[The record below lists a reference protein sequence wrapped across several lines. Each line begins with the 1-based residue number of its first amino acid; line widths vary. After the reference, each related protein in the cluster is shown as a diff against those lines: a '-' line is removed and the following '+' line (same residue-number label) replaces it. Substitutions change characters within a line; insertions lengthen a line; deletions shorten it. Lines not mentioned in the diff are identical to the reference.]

1 MGKSSLFLNKL
12 GAGINILSAPSPTP
26 SSSSSTAKAAGP
38 ETTSMGSIADR
49 MKALSGKGMD
59 VGGSDRRMSKDQGD
73 RPPVSAGLSRAGI
86 PTMGQSGNNGPVRT
100 QRSRAGSQ
108 VSQHGDVGQ
117 SQSQSQK
124 QSPIEGGRSRSS
136 SIKESKP
143 PTVNTNSRPLPSHEE
158 HPHASSSRPPPA
170 IAPKPKLPIPPSQH
184 TTPTQI
190 EPSHTGS
197 STASTRVNI
206 NGHRPESGFI
216 TTSPIVPTHSG
227 HTPAPPS
234 AKSSKPPLPPIP
246 QSHTGTK
253 KAGPGPGPETNGL
266 DDFERTFP
274 SLDDFGKQFPEPI
287 PANKSSGTTNGED
300 ESKYAFPEVP
310 SSSFPDLPSVPSSR
324 PGLPSPPGSP
334 PTGFTGL
341 KPPNGHGQ
349 GHDSP
354 PNPDVDR
361 ETKRPTSQPNLSK
374 LDGRVDPSIGLA
386 SPDHPAPTLQDFRT
400 PQLPTPAMSP
410 PSTSPNGSS
419 PQPPLAFPTPQ
430 PTPGRRPIP
439 IPQQEAVK
447 PKFPF
452 SNSVN
457 CETLRSYFLNPD
469 VEMILLDVRS
479 EEEHRKGVVG
489 AEYEPK
495 GAKLRVI
502 WMDPTVLMRNE

>member
-1 MGKSSLFLNKL
+1 
-12 GAGINILSAPSPTP
+12 
-26 SSSSSTAKAAGP
+26 
-38 ETTSMGSIADR
+38 

-59 VGGSDRRMSKDQGD
+59 VGGSDRRISKDLGD

-86 PTMGQSGNNGPVRT
+86 PTVGSSGNNGPTRT

-108 VSQHGDVGQ
+108 ASQHGHVDGEH
-117 SQSQSQK
+117 K
-124 QSPIEGGRSRSS
+124 LSPVEGGRSRSS
-136 SIKESKP
+136 SIKEPKP
-143 PTVNTNSRPLPSHEE
+143 PTTRPLPTHEE

-170 IAPKPKLPIPPSQH
+170 IAPKPKLPTP
-184 TTPTQI
+184 PTQQTRPTQPI

-206 NGHRPESGFI
+206 NGHRPESTI
-216 TTSPIVPTHSG
+216 INTTPIAPSHSG
-227 HTPAPPS
+227 QAPPS

-246 QSHTGTK
+246 QSNTGK
-253 KAGPGPGPETNGL
+253 KGGPGPETNGL

-274 SLDDFGKQFPEPI
+274 SLDDFGKQFPDDP
-287 PANKSSGTTNGED
+287 PPKSNENAD
-300 ESKYAFPEVP
+300 EESKYSFPEVP
-310 SSSFPDLPSVPSSR
+310 SSSFPDLPSVPASR
-324 PGLPSPPGSP
+324 PGLATPPGSP
-334 PTGFTGL
+334 PAGFTGL
-341 KPPNGHGQ
+341 RPPNGHGN

-354 PNPDVDR
+354 PLPDADR

-400 PQLPTPAMSP
+400 PQLPTPVL
-410 PSTSPNGSS
+410 S
-419 PQPPLAFPTPQ
+419 PQPISQNSTPPASIAFPTPQ
-430 PTPGRRPIP
+430 PTPGTRRSMPVPPAQEHTIP
-439 IPQQEAVK
+439 K

-479 EEEHRKGVVG
+479 EEEHRRGVVG

-502 WMDPTVLMRNE
+502 WMDPTVLMRSE

>member
-1 MGKSSLFLNKL
+1 
-12 GAGINILSAPSPTP
+12 
-26 SSSSSTAKAAGP
+26 
-38 ETTSMGSIADR
+38 MGSIADR

-59 VGGSDRRMSKDQGD
+59 VGGSDRRMSKDLGE
-73 RPPVSAGLSRAGI
+73 RPPVSAGLGLNRTGAIQRPRA
-86 PTMGQSGNNGPVRT
+86 TSGSKP
-100 QRSRAGSQ
+100 
-108 VSQHGDVGQ
+108 HDGDD
-117 SQSQSQK
+117 QK
-124 QSPIEGGRSRSS
+124 NSPNEPGRSRSS

-143 PTVNTNSRPLPSHEE
+143 PTTTNSRPLPPHEE
-158 HPHASSSRPPPA
+158 HPPASSSRPPPV
-170 IAPKPKLPIPPSQH
+170 IAPKPKLPIPPAQH
-184 TTPTQI
+184 TTPTQPI

-216 TTSPIVPTHSG
+216 TTTPIIPTHSG
-227 HTPAPPS
+227 QAPSS

-246 QSHTGTK
+246 QSNTGTK
-253 KAGPGPGPETNGL
+253 KDPGPETNGL
-266 DDFERTFP
+266 DDFEKAFP
-274 SLDDFGKQFPEPI
+274 SLDDFGKQFPDSAPTPKSQPNGI
-287 PANKSSGTTNGED
+287 PQHEE
-300 ESKYAFPEVP
+300 ESKYSFPEVP

-324 PGLPSPPGSP
+324 PGLPTPPGSP

-341 KPPNGHGQ
+341 KPPNGHGHGH

-361 ETKRPTSQPNLSK
+361 ETKRPSSQPNLTK

-400 PQLPTPAMSP
+400 PQLPTPIMSP
-410 PSTSPNGSS
+410 QTTSPNGST
-419 PQPPLAFPTPQ
+419 PQPAIAFPTPQ
-430 PTPGRRPIP
+430 PTPGRKPPQPQPQEHTIP
-439 IPQQEAVK
+439 K

-469 VEMILLDVRS
+469 VEMVLLDVRS
-479 EEEHRKGVVG
+479 EEEHRRGVVG

-495 GAKLRVI
+495 GAKLRVV
-502 WMDPTVLMRNE
+502 WMDPTVLMRSE